1 MPALHKQSL
10 NWQDRFSGHVTDVE
24 LCRQIDLCTV
34 GQSSIVERGRHLG
47 YREHL
52 LGTYVRYSLFFFSL
66 ILVLTVEGLLTHF
79 LQFCPFDLLK
89 SNAQQPSDLC
99 GYNNRWLGPCLFNI

>member
-52 LGTYVRYSLFFFSL
+52 LGRYVCYIFPIFFSHFCFDCRRPTDTFSA
-66 ILVLTVEGLLTHF
+66 VL
-79 LQFCPFDLLK
+79 P
-89 SNAQQPSDLC
+89 
-99 GYNNRWLGPCLFNI
+99 I